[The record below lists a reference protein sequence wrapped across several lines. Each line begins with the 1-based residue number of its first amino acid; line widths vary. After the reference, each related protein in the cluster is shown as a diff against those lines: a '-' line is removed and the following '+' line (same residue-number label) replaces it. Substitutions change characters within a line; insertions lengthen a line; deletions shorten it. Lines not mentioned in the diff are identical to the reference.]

1 VNLPPTGLDPSWEVL
16 ERKSNA
22 FQSTF
27 PTEILTCRRPDGH
40 VFRVLLKP
48 SAGLEHDCEGHRG
61 GVAYESR
68 VYREVLAHTE
78 ISCPR
83 FLSSFTDDGETCL
96 AIEFVE
102 DAVSAE
108 CAPDPIL
115 AMEHAARWSARF
127 QRAVPASTYGYLTRY
142 DGAYYAQWVTRT
154 WEFAGAWQGR
164 LDWLKPLIGS
174 AEPYLRGFEQ
184 RLSLPIHGEF
194 TPHNVLVRG
203 DPTHPAVYPV
213 DWESAAIGLPEIDVV
228 CLTDKWPPEYSERCL
243 AAYVDERFGADRPSD
258 WDSRVDRARLYLNF
272 RWLGDRPEWTGLDK
286 VGPRFEQLRAAAER
300 LELL

>member
-127 QRAVPASTYGYLTRY
+127 QRAVPASTYGSLTRY
-142 DGAYYAQWVTRT
+142 DAAYYTQ
-154 WEFAGAWQGR
+154 
-164 LDWLKPLIGS
+164 
-174 AEPYLRGFEQ
+174 
-184 RLSLPIHGEF
+184 
-194 TPHNVLVRG
+194 
-203 DPTHPAVYPV
+203 
-213 DWESAAIGLPEIDVV
+213 
-228 CLTDKWPPEYSERCL
+228 
-243 AAYVDERFGADRPSD
+243 
-258 WDSRVDRARLYLNF
+258 
-272 RWLGDRPEWTGLDK
+272 
-286 VGPRFEQLRAAAER
+286 
-300 LELL
+300 